1 MLLLLHWLKMTEN
14 SFSFYNGDDIRLPLL
29 ISVPHAG
36 RNYPE
41 SVHRNLKIP
50 SSHLQRLE
58 DRYSDLLARDA
69 IAAGFPT
76 IIAQKP
82 RAWIDL
88 NRNKS
93 EIDVDIISGL
103 SKSHVTMPSR
113 KVRGGLGLV
122 PRRLSGIGELWQ
134 QKWTWT
140 DISARISQDHEPY
153 HTQISKILG
162 AMRLKF
168 GCAILLDLHSMPPLD
183 ATDEKQPQIIIG
195 DRFGRSAGS
204 RYSEFATAIFERS
217 GFMSRLNL
225 PYSGGYILER
235 HSNLDDNIHAIQVE
249 VDRRCY
255 LDAALSEPAKGL
267 TIISKILA
275 DLAFELA
282 DQANGRMLLDAAE

>member
-1 MLLLLHWLKMTEN
+1 MSEN
-14 SFSFYNGDDIRLPLL
+14 SFSIHNGDKARFPLL

-36 RNYPE
+36 RSYPK
-41 SVHRNLKIP
+41 SLYRNLNVP

-58 DRYSDLLARDA
+58 DRYSDLLAKDA
-69 IAAGFPT
+69 IESGFPT
-76 IIAQKP
+76 VIAHKP

-103 SKSHVTMPSR
+103 SKSRVAMPSR

-122 PRRLSGIGELWQ
+122 PRRLSGVGELWQ
-134 QKWTWT
+134 QKWPWE
-140 DISARISQDHEPY
+140 DIAARIANDHEPY
-153 HTQISKILG
+153 HKKITAILEK
-162 AMRLKF
+162 MQRQF

-183 ATDEKQPQIIIG
+183 SSTEGQPKIVIG

-204 RYSEFATAIFERS
+204 RYSEFAMTVFERS
-217 GFMSRLNL
+217 GLASRLNL

-235 HSNLDDNIHAIQVE
+235 HASLDNNIHAIQIE

-255 LDAALSEPAKGL
+255 LNASLSEPGEGLPAVAK
-267 TIISKILA
+267 TIS
-275 DLAFELA
+275 DLAYELA
-282 DQANGRMLLDAAE
+282 DQANGKMLLEAAE